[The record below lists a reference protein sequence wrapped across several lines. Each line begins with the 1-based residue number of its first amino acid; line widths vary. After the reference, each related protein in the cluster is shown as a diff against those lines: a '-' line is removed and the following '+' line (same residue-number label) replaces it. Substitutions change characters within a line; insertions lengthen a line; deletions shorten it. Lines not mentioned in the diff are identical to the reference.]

1 MPTRQESE
9 SKLTM
14 ADMGTVHD
22 LIEAKGKAGTL
33 AYDFDRAVVEAASTY
48 MADEDA
54 GIGFLYSGWCQ
65 AALPHR
71 KLANDK
77 GWQIE
82 GERVTLIVEPGMRKG
97 MQGEPESVGV
107 PYGSR
112 ARLILLRLQS
122 EALRTQSRE
131 VELGRNLNDW
141 LMRMGIP
148 VGGRSFKEVKDQ
160 TERISRCRL
169 TFEIRHG
176 NRVGMTNQ
184 NIMESAI
191 FFESPDPAQG
201 TLFAQHARLSE
212 AFFTSLQKH
221 PVPIEEAAI
230 RAIANNSMAIDIYA
244 WLAYRLHALPKATP
258 VSWRALK
265 QQFGISFSR
274 LDNFKATFCSNLK
287 LAMAVYREAKIEDG
301 PQGLILYPSKPP
313 VAPRQIARSL

>member
-33 AYDFDRAVVEAASTY
+33 AYNFDRAVVEAASTY

-141 LMRMGIP
+141 LTKMGIP

-169 TFEIRHG
+169 TFEIRQG

-301 PQGLILYPSKPP
+301 PQGLVLYPSKPP

>member
-1 MPTRQESE
+1 MPTRQKSE

-141 LMRMGIP
+141 LMKMGIP

-230 RAIANNSMAIDIYA
+230 KAIANNSMAIDIYA

-265 QQFGISFSR
+265 QQFGISFLR

-313 VAPRQIARSL
+313 VAPQQIARSL

>member
-141 LMRMGIP
+141 LMKMGIP
-148 VGGRSFKEVKDQ
+148 IGGRSFKEVKDQ

>member
-1 MPTRQESE
+1 VP
-9 SKLTM
+9 
-14 ADMGTVHD
+14 DMGAVHD
-22 LIEAKGKAGTL
+22 LIEARGKAGTL
-33 AYDFDRAVVEAASTY
+33 AFDFDRPVVEAAAAY

-71 KLANDK
+71 RLANDK
-77 GWQIE
+77 GWQID
-82 GERVTLIVEPGMRKG
+82 GERVRLIVEPGMRG
-97 MQGEPESVGV
+97 GAHGEPEPVGV

-122 EALRTQSRE
+122 EALRTQSRD
-131 VELGRNLNDW
+131 VQLGRNLNDW
-141 LMRMGIP
+141 LIKMGIP

-169 TFEIRHG
+169 TFEVRNG
-176 NRVGMTNQ
+176 NRVGMANQ

-212 AFFTSLQKH
+212 AFFISLQKH
-221 PVPIEEAAI
+221 PVPIEEAAV

-244 WLAYRLHALPKATP
+244 WLAYRLHALPKPTS
-258 VSWRALK
+258 VSWHALK

-274 LDNFKATFCSNLK
+274 LDNFKTTFTSNLK
-287 LAMAVYREAKIEDG
+287 LALAVYRDARVEDG
-301 PQGLILYPSKPP
+301 QSGLILHPSRPP
-313 VAPRQIARSL
+313 VAPRQIARSC

>member
-1 MPTRQESE
+1 MGQETGSGVTMPT
-9 SKLTM
+9 
-14 ADMGTVHD
+14 MGAVHD
-22 LIEAKGKAGTL
+22 LIEARGKAGTL
-33 AYDFDRAVVEAASTY
+33 AFDFDRPVVEAAAAY

-77 GWQIE
+77 GWQID
-82 GERVTLIVEPGMRKG
+82 GERVRLIVEPGMRG
-97 MQGEPESVGV
+97 GAHGEPEPVGV

-122 EALRTQSRE
+122 EALRTQSRD

-141 LMRMGIP
+141 LIKMGIP

-169 TFEIRHG
+169 TFEVRQG
-176 NRVGMTNQ
+176 NRIGMANQ

-191 FFESPDPAQG
+191 FFESPDPSQG

-212 AFFTSLQKH
+212 AFFVSLQKH
-221 PVPIEEAAI
+221 PVPIEEAAV

-244 WLAYRLHALPKATP
+244 WLAYRLHALPKP
-258 VSWRALK
+258 ISVSWRALK
-265 QQFGISFSR
+265 QQFGVSFAR
-274 LDNFKATFCSNLK
+274 LDNFKATFSSNLR
-287 LAMAVYREAKIEDG
+287 LALAVYRDAKVEDS
-301 PQGLILYPSKPP
+301 QGGLMLHPSRPP
-313 VAPRQIARSL
+313 VAPRQIARSW

>member
-1 MPTRQESE
+1 
-9 SKLTM
+9 M

-33 AYDFDRAVVEAASTY
+33 AFDFDRQVVEAAATY

-71 KLANDK
+71 RLANDK
-77 GWQIE
+77 GWQID

-97 MQGEPESVGV
+97 TQGEPESVGV

-122 EALRTQSRE
+122 EALRTQSRD
-131 VELGRNLNDW
+131 VELGRNLNHW
-141 LMRMGIP
+141 LIKMGIP

-169 TFEIRHG
+169 TFEIRYG
-176 NRVGMTNQ
+176 NRVGMSNQ

-191 FFESPDPAQG
+191 FMESPDPSQG

-244 WLAYRLHALPKATP
+244 WLVGRRHG
-258 VSWRALK
+258 RAMVADAA
-265 QQFGISFSR
+265 GR
-274 LDNFKATFCSNLK
+274 
-287 LAMAVYREAKIEDG
+287 
-301 PQGLILYPSKPP
+301 PP
-313 VAPRQIARSL
+313 R

>member
-1 MPTRQESE
+1 MPS
-9 SKLTM
+9 
-14 ADMGTVHD
+14 MGTVHD
-22 LIEAKGKAGTL
+22 LIEARGKAGTL
-33 AYDFDRAVVEAASTY
+33 AFDIDRPVVEAAAAY

-71 KLANDK
+71 RLANDK

-97 MQGEPESVGV
+97 LQGDPEPVGV

-122 EALRTQSRE
+122 EALRTQSRD
-131 VELGRNLNDW
+131 VELGRNLHDW
-141 LMRMGIP
+141 LLKMGIP
-148 VGGRSFKEVKDQ
+148 IGGRSFKEVKDQ

-169 TFEIRHG
+169 TFEIRQG
-176 NRVGMTNQ
+176 NRVGMANQ
-184 NIMESAI
+184 NIMDSAV

-212 AFFTSLQKH
+212 AFFISLQKH
-221 PVPIEEAAI
+221 PVPIEEAAV

-244 WLAYRLHALPKATP
+244 WLAYRLHVLTKPTP

-274 LDNFKATFCSNLK
+274 LDNFRVTFSLNLR
-287 LAMAVYREAKIEDG
+287 LALAVYRDAKVEDEPG
-301 PQGLILYPSKPP
+301 GLLLYPSRPP
-313 VAPRQIARSL
+313 VAPRQIGRSA

>member
-141 LMRMGIP
+141 LMKMGIP

-301 PQGLILYPSKPP
+301 TQGLILYPSKPP

>member
-141 LMRMGIP
+141 LTKMGIP

-169 TFEIRHG
+169 TFEIRQG

-313 VAPRQIARSL
+313 VAPRQVARSL

>member
-33 AYDFDRAVVEAASTY
+33 AYAFDRAVVEAASTY

-82 GERVTLIVEPGMRKG
+82 GERITLIVEPGMRKG

-141 LMRMGIP
+141 LMKMGIP

-244 WLAYRLHALPKATP
+244 WLAYRLHALAKATP

>member
-1 MPTRQESE
+1 MQG
-9 SKLTM
+9 
-14 ADMGTVHD
+14 MGTVHD
-22 LIEAKGKAGTL
+22 LLEARGKTGTL
-33 AYDFDRAVVEAASTY
+33 AFDFDRPVVEAAAAY

-71 KLANDK
+71 RLANDK
-77 GWQIE
+77 GWQID
-82 GERVTLIVEPGMRKG
+82 GERVRLIVEPGMRG
-97 MQGEPESVGV
+97 GAHGEPEPVGV

-122 EALRTQSRE
+122 EALRTQSRD

-141 LMRMGIP
+141 LIKMGIP
-148 VGGRSFKEVKDQ
+148 VGGRSFKDVKDQ

-176 NRVGMTNQ
+176 NRVGMANQ

-191 FFESPDPAQG
+191 FFESPDPTQG

-212 AFFTSLQKH
+212 AFFVSLQKH

-244 WLAYRLHALPKATP
+244 WLAYRLHALPKPIP

-274 LDNFKATFCSNLK
+274 LDN
-287 LAMAVYREAKIEDG
+287 RENQSRQHYGFANSRFAHCRPYHFMLRVHSRSPSRRG
-301 PQGLILYPSKPP
+301 GGLNPSG
-313 VAPRQIARSL
+313 

>member
-1 MPTRQESE
+1 MPTRQESK

-141 LMRMGIP
+141 LMKMGIP

-301 PQGLILYPSKPP
+301 PQGLVLYPSKPP